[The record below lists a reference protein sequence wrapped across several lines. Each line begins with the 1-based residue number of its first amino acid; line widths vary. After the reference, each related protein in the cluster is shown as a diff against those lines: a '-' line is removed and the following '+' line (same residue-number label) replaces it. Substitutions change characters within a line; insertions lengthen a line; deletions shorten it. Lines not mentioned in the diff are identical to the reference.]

1 MPIYETVVALGKARG
16 MNVAQIESAAGFK
29 PKYLSKWKTSMP
41 SADKLY
47 AVAKLFGVTMEE
59 LMTGNVDGQTMR
71 LSPEEE
77 DLVYWYREA
86 DSFDRDSIQT
96 ILNRYRKDTHS
107 ASAGRH
113 ERERA

>member
-41 SADKLY
+41 AADKLY

-59 LMTGNVDGQTMR
+59 LMTGNVAGQPTMM

-86 DSFDRDSIQT
+86 DAFDRDNIQT
-96 ILNRYRKDTHS
+96 ILNRYRKDTHLVNVGS
-107 ASAGRH
+107 KYKEG
-113 ERERA
+113 